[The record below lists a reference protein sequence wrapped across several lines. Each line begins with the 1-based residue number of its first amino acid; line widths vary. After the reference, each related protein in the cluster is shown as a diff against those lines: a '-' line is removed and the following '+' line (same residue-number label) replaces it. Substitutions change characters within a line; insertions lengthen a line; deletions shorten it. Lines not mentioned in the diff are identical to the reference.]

1 MGEIRMSLADA
12 ATLLGI
18 APNSVRSRFKVG
30 KIRGERDNQG
40 KLWVWLDHTGQGSK
54 QDSSNLSIEGSKRDR
69 SKPSN
74 EGSNKAHIEA
84 LEAHLRT
91 LTDQL
96 NLAQTEMSALR
107 IRASAADG
115 LKAQVAGLEALR
127 DEVRADRDHWRE
139 VAERLL
145 LTDQRSS
152 PDQATETPSTG
163 PLHVNTGDYAEEA
176 PRSFWSRLFGR
187 S

>member
-30 KIRGERDNQG
+30 KIRGERNNQG

-84 LEAHLRT
+84 LEA
-91 LTDQL
+91 
-96 NLAQTEMSALR
+96 
-107 IRASAADG
+107 
-115 LKAQVAGLEALR
+115 
-127 DEVRADRDHWRE
+127 
-139 VAERLL
+139 
-145 LTDQRSS
+145 SS
-152 PDQATETPSTG
+152 
-163 PLHVNTGDYAEEA
+163 
-176 PRSFWSRLFGR
+176 
-187 S
+187 

>member
-1 MGEIRMSLADA
+1 MSEIRMSLADA
-12 ATLLGI
+12 ATVLGI
-18 APNSVRSRFKVG
+18 APNSVRSRFKAG

-40 KLWVWLDHTGQGSK
+40 KLWVWLDHSAEHSK
-54 QDSSNLSIEGSKRDR
+54 PVPSKPSIEGSKRDR

-96 NLAQTEMSALR
+96 NLAQIEVSALR
-107 IRASAADG
+107 SRASAADRFEG
-115 LKAQVAGLEALR
+115 EVAGLQTLC
-127 DEVRADRDHWRE
+127 DEVRADRDHWRD
-139 VAERLL
+139 VAERALA
-145 LTDQRSS
+145 D
-152 PDQATETPSTG
+152 
-163 PLHVNTGDYAEEA
+163 LHVEPEVR
-176 PRSFWSRLFGR
+176 RSLWARLFGR

>member
-1 MGEIRMSLADA
+1 MGENRMSLVDA
-12 ATLLGI
+12 AALLGI
-18 APNSVRSRFKVG
+18 APNSVRSRFKSG

-40 KLWVWLDHTGQGSK
+40 KLWVWLDPAVEGSK
-54 QDSSNLSIEGSKRDR
+54 FATPNPSIEGAKRDR

-91 LTDQL
+91 LSDQL

-115 LKAQVAGLEALR
+115 LEAQVAGLEALR

-139 VAERLL
+139 IAERALA
-145 LTDQRSS
+145 D
-152 PDQATETPSTG
+152 
-163 PLHVNTGDYAEEA
+163 LHSEPEI
-176 PRSFWSRLFGR
+176 RQSFWARLFGR
-187 S
+187 PKDERHE